1 MIGHFLA
8 MLALIA
14 VAVAAADWLGDA
26 GRGWLKLARWLAFF
40 ILFGGYTLAVAAVF
54 GGAAG
59 VAELLSH

>member
-14 VAVAAADWLGDA
+14 VAVAAADWLGDI
-26 GRGWLKLARWLAFF
+26 GRVWSKLARWVAFF
-40 ILFGGYTLAVAAVF
+40 ILFGGFTLAVAAIF